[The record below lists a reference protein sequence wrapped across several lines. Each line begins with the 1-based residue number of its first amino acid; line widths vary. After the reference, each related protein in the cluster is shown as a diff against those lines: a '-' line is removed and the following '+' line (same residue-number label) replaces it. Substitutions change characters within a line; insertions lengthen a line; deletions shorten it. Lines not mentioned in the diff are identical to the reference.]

1 MGFSWLIMAIFVYG
15 FLFHNHKYLVLS
27 QKQDDVDKKGD
38 MKSLFEKAR
47 FMLKNLP
54 DWMLPKGWKGNDT
67 YNKYMSISRPDGTGS
82 ITGESANPNASR

>member
-54 DWMLPKGWKGNDT
+54 DWMLPVGWKGNDT